1 MTGDWSDRLVTMKT
15 INASEFKAKCL
26 AILDEVAASGEQ
38 VTILK
43 HGQPVARL
51 VPPLAITGR
60 YPQRELAGTVEF
72 LGDVIA
78 PAVDA
83 DEWEALADRS

>member
-1 MTGDWSDRLVTMKT
+1 MKT

-26 AILDEVAASGEQ
+26 AILDEVAATGEL

-43 HGQPVARL
+43 HGKPVARL
-51 VPPLAITGR
+51 LPPAPASGR
-60 YPQRELAGTVEF
+60 YPQHELAGTVDF
-72 LGDVIA
+72 IGDVVE

-83 DEWEALADRS
+83 EEWEALAK

>member
-1 MTGDWSDRLVTMKT
+1 MKT

-78 PAVDA
+78 PAVEA

>member
-1 MTGDWSDRLVTMKT
+1 MKT

-51 VPPLAITGR
+51 VPPVAITGR

>member
-1 MTGDWSDRLVTMKT
+1 MTGDWSDRLVTVKT

>member
-1 MTGDWSDRLVTMKT
+1 MKT